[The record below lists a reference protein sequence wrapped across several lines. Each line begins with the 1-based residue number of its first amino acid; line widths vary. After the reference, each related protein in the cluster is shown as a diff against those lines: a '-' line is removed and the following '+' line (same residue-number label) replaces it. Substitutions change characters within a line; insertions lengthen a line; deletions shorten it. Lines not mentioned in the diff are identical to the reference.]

1 MNELAQGYANFTSA
15 EVTACKKDPNPGPSL
30 QKLYQKKAQYGLQ
43 KIKLNEILI
52 EHMMSPHS
60 RRRIENRP
68 IIKVLERVARLA
80 ARNPLPTMYETW
92 EKNQASKY
100 LGKKRKADRK

>member
-1 MNELAQGYANFTSA
+1 MKSRANKKVPVDAKLLTLPANAGRAIVKNEAII
-15 EVTACKKDPNPGPSL
+15 ACPL
-30 QKLYQKKAQYGLQ
+30 
-43 KIKLNEILI
+43 
-52 EHMMSPHS
+52 
-60 RRRIENRP
+60 RRIESRP

-100 LGKKRKADRK
+100 LGKKRNPDRK